1 LLCFLRDPRSN
12 VRTTILHASGTP
24 RKIREVICRLAIV
37 ITLAGCGSHPPSTE
51 ATRLP
56 PPVDAAVDAAPL
68 DHDLDRLAARS
79 VEMFDALARVLAAG
93 DDCAGATARLGQ
105 LEARYAD
112 VIAANARVLHDGRE
126 LQLKLA
132 LRHYDDRFQAAAKR
146 VMSAPV
152 LVVCA
157 GDARFTAAYERLA
170 GPAR

>member
-1 LLCFLRDPRSN
+1 
-12 VRTTILHASGTP
+12 VH
-24 RKIREVICRLAIV
+24 RLAIV
-37 ITLAGCGSHPPSTE
+37 IALGCGSHPPATE
-51 ATRLP
+51 ATRPP

-79 VEMFDALARVLAAG
+79 VEMFDALARVLGAAG
-93 DDCAGATARLGQ
+93 DDCAGATVQLGQ

-132 LRHYDDRFQAAAKR
+132 LRHYDERFQAAAKR
-146 VMSAPV
+146 VMAAPV

-157 GDARFTAAYERLA
+157 RDAGFTAAYERLA
-170 GPAR
+170 GPPR